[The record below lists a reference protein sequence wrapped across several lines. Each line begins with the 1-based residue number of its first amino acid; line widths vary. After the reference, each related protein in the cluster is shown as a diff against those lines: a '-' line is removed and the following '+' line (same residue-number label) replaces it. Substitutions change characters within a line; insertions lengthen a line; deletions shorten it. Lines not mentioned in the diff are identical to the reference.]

1 MKRWISRR
9 LLFGLTCFSLAGY
22 RSFETN
28 IPANPLLVE
37 FESEKYELD
46 STILKLETVASSLN
60 AVWDMAWGPD
70 NWIWFT
76 DQDGKVS
83 RLNPETG
90 QIVDV
95 LQIKDYYRKRL
106 GLASIVLHPDW
117 KQFPH
122 VFINYSHIQKDS
134 VIVSKLVRYT
144 YNGRTLVE
152 PTLLYQIPGYLGHNG
167 SRLVISKD
175 RKILWATGDLKQK
188 ESIQNPAFTNGKVLR
203 LNLDGSIPK
212 DNPYPG
218 SATWAMGFRVPQGL
232 TYTQN
237 GNLFIAEHGDATDDE
252 VNLVLKKNSY
262 GWPEIAGTRDLP
274 DEQKNG
280 ADSAIAPVKAW
291 TPTIAPAGMQYF
303 KGNIPEW
310 NNALLLTTLKDQ
322 SLRVLRLDKTQQK
335 VIGEEIV
342 FSHKYGRLRDVCVSP
357 SGDIYISSSNRD
369 WNPPANFPIKT
380 DDRIVRISRV
390 GTIPRSA
397 RTAKKR
403 IETKNDNAV
412 TLYAN
417 FCASCHKADGQG
429 VPNSFPSL
437 VTSKR
442 VKGDKAELLRFIL
455 KGSQGPAGEAM
466 PAFSFLTDA
475 QLTGIGSY
483 IREKFGETSSDIT
496 ETEVANVRE
505 TIRKK

>member
-1 MKRWISRR
+1 
-9 LLFGLTCFSLAGY
+9 
-22 RSFETN
+22 
-28 IPANPLLVE
+28 
-37 FESEKYELD
+37 
-46 STILKLETVASSLN
+46 
-60 AVWDMAWGPD
+60 MAWGPD

-90 QIVDV
+90 QIVDI

-144 YNGRTLVE
+144 YNGKTLVE
-152 PTLLYQIPGYLGHNG
+152 PKLLHQIPGYLGHNG
-167 SRLVISKD
+167 SRLVVSKD

-188 ESIQNPAFTNGKVLR
+188 ETIQNPAFANGKVLR
-203 LNLDGSIPK
+203 LNLDGSVPK

-218 SATWAMGFRVPQGL
+218 SATWSMGFRVPQGL
-232 TYTQN
+232 TYTSN

-252 VNLVLKKNSY
+252 VNLVLKKKSY
-262 GWPEIAGTRDLP
+262 GWPRIAGFRDQP
-274 DEQKNG
+274 EEQKLG
-280 ADSAIAPVKAW
+280 ADSAISPVKAW
-291 TPTIAPAGMQYF
+291 TPTIAPAGMTYF

-310 NNALLLTTLKDQ
+310 NNAVLLTTLKDQ
-322 SLRVLRLDKTQQK
+322 SLRVLHLDENQEK

-342 FSHKYGRLRDVCVSP
+342 FSKKYGRLRDVCVSP
-357 SGDIYISSSNRD
+357 SGDIYISTSNRD
-369 WNPPANFPIKT
+369 WNPPADFPIKT
-380 DDRIVRISRV
+380 DDRIIRISRA
-390 GTIPRSA
+390 GIIPKSA
-397 RTAKKR
+397 RTVKKTA
-403 IETKNDNAV
+403 ETETGDAA
-412 TLYAN
+412 TLYTS
-417 FCASCHKADGQG
+417 FCESCHKADGQG
-429 VPNSFPSL
+429 VPGSFPSL

-442 VKGDKAELLRFIL
+442 VTGDKAELLHFIM
-455 KGSQGPAGEAM
+455 KGSLAPTGEAM

-475 QLTGIGSY
+475 QLAGIGSY
-483 IREKFGETSSDIT
+483 IRQRFGKSSSYIT

-505 TIRKK
+505 TITN